1 MLQVK
6 SSGLFITFE
15 GGEGV
20 GKTTQIQQLETRLK
34 ENDRDVIVTREPGG
48 TPAAEAVRNLLSHEE
63 FGGDWTPNAELMLL
77 NAARAMHIR
86 DVIQPALEEGKIVLC
101 DRYIDSTR
109 VYQGHLARLDMNFIM
124 DLERQIVGT
133 HIPDLTFIMDLD
145 AEKAMERVQSRGAM
159 DHYDRGDLTLYQKLR
174 DGFLSIANDN
184 PNRCV
189 TIDADQDAQKIADA
203 IFSLTQEKL

>member
-6 SSGLFITFE
+6 SKGLFITFE

-20 GKTTQIQQLETRLK
+20 GKTTQIKRLEASLK
-34 ENDRDVIVTREPGG
+34 DKKHDVIVTREPGG
-48 TPAAEAVRNLLSHEE
+48 TPAAEEVRSLLSHEKL
-63 FGGDWTPNAELMLL
+63 GGYWTPNAELMLL

-86 DVIQPALEEGKIVLC
+86 DVIQPALEEDKIVLC

-109 VYQGHLARLDMNFIM
+109 VYQGYLARIDMNFIM

-133 HIPDLTFIMDLD
+133 HIPDLTFVMDLD

-159 DHYDRGDLTLYQKLR
+159 DHYDRGDLALYQKLR
-174 DGFLSIANDN
+174 DGFLSIAKDN
-184 PNRCV
+184 SNRCTV
-189 TIDADQDAQKIADA
+189 MDADQDEQKIAEM
-203 IFSLTQEKL
+203 IFTMVEERL